1 MEILKKEKS
10 HFPLFIFRF
19 VLSLWNVADWF
30 IYESLSGKII
40 NFVKATDN
48 GRGRGNHFSE
58 RYVIAV
64 PIWQNKTVNF
74 SFFMFGTFFARCF
87 ASLLKDDG

>member
-1 MEILKKEKS
+1 MAGE
-10 HFPLFIFRF
+10 R
-19 VLSLWNVADWF
+19 
-30 IYESLSGKII
+30 
-40 NFVKATDN
+40 
-48 GRGRGNHFSE
+48 NHFSE

-74 SFFMFGTFFARCF
+74 SFFMFGTFFARYF